1 MIVFE
6 KIRWKNFLSTGN
18 VFSEI
23 NLETARTNLIVGS
36 NGAGK
41 STILDALTFSLF
53 SRPFRKISKSMLV
66 NSINEKDC
74 VAEIEFRIGKI
85 EYKVIRGMK
94 PSKFEI
100 YCNGKAW
107 DQDSSQV
114 EQQKNFEANV
124 LKMNYKSF
132 TQIVVLGSSTFV
144 PFMKLPGAQRRDI
157 IEDILDIQVFS
168 TMNILLKD
176 KMRGNNE
183 ELRDIDYQLDLLK
196 DRIELQK
203 QHMFSLEKKTQEEID
218 RKQVKINE
226 YKNTELQGAE
236 EVSVFTEQI
245 CKLNKEMQEYSK
257 STEKLSKLNTYLIK
271 LTHKL
276 NTCKKEHKFF
286 EDNHVCPTCTQE
298 LSEEFR
304 NEKIEAGQSKV
315 DEMNIGYEDLEKAI
329 SDEQERFNKFTELS
343 TEVNNINTT
352 ISQTNFKLL
361 TIRKQIDSLQDE
373 IKELEGSTPDKKAEY
388 DKLQLLVSNKK
399 ESSKQHAD
407 LKKDRDVLTTAG
419 QLLKDNG
426 IKTRIIKT
434 YLPTMNKLINDFLQ
448 RMEFYVNF
456 TLDENF
462 DEIIKSRYRDVFS
475 YDSFSEGEKARIDIA
490 LLLTW
495 RSIAKLK
502 NSVDTNLLILDEIF
516 DGSLD
521 QSGTSDLGWIL
532 RNFDESTKVYV
543 ISHKQGL
550 DDKFDRTITVNK
562 DKNYSNLEE
571 TVHEVSHPLVG

>member
-1 MIVFE
+1 MIIFE

-23 NLETARTNLIVGS
+23 DLTEGRTNLIVGS

-53 SRPFRKISKSMLV
+53 ARPFRKISKSMLV

-85 EYKVIRGMK
+85 EYKVVRGMK

-100 YCNGKAW
+100 YCNGVLW
-107 DQDSSQV
+107 DKESSV
-114 EQQKNFEANV
+114 NEQQKNFENSV

-144 PFMKLPGAQRRDI
+144 PFMKLSVPQRREI

-168 TMNILLKD
+168 TMNLLLKDRVKENNVEIRDVDYQIDLLKD
-176 KMRGNNE
+176 K
-183 ELRDIDYQLDLLK
+183 
-196 DRIELQK
+196 IELQK
-203 QHMFSLEKKTQEEID
+203 QHMLTLEKRTEEDIKK
-218 RKQVKINE
+218 KQKQIEE
-226 YKNTELQGAE
+226 YQTTETHGTE
-236 EVSVFTEQI
+236 EVLILTQQI
-245 CKLNKEMQEYSK
+245 ERLNKEMKEYSK
-257 STEKLSKLNTYLIK
+257 SSEKLKKLNTFLIK

-276 NTCKKEHKFF
+276 NTCEKDRKFF
-286 EDNHVCPTCTQE
+286 EDHDVCPTCSQE
-298 LSEEFR
+298 LEKEFVATMTDDLDD
-304 NEKIEAGQSKV
+304 KIKDISIGKDELLEA
-315 DEMNIGYEDLEKAI
+315 I
-329 SDEQERFNKFTELS
+329 EQEDKRLEKFTELS

-352 ISQTNFKLL
+352 ISQTNFQLM
-361 TIRKQIDSLQDE
+361 TIRKQITDIENE
-373 IKELEGSTPDKKAEY
+373 IKELEGTSPDKKAEY
-388 DKLQLLVSNKK
+388 NKLETFIKDKKNFSRQY
-399 ESSKQHAD
+399 AD
-407 LKKDRDVLTTAG
+407 LKKDGDVLTTAG

-462 DEIIKSRYRDVFS
+462 EEIIKSRYRDIFS

-521 QSGTSDLGWIL
+521 QTGTSDLGYIL
-532 RNFDESTKVYV
+532 RNFDENTKVYV
-543 ISHKQGL
+543 ISHKQNL
-550 DDKFDRTITVNK
+550 DDKFDRTITVEK
-562 DKNYSNLEE
+562 SKNYSTLGV
-571 TVHEVSHPLVG
+571 TVNEVTHSLVS

>member
-1 MIVFE
+1 MIIFE

-23 NLETARTNLIVGS
+23 DLEAGRTNLIVGN

-53 SRPFRKISKSMLV
+53 AKPFRKISKGSLV

-74 VAEIEFRIGKI
+74 LVEIEFRIGKL
-85 EYKVIRGMK
+85 EYKVVRGIK
-94 PSKFEI
+94 PNKFEI
-100 YCNGKAW
+100 YCNGQLW
-107 DQDSSQV
+107 NQESSV
-114 EQQKNFEANV
+114 NEQQKNFEANV

-144 PFMKLPGAQRRDI
+144 PFMKLPGPQRRDI

-168 TMNILLKD
+168 TMNVLLRD
-176 KMRGNNE
+176 KIRENNE
-183 ELRDIDYQLDLLK
+183 EVRDIDYQLDLLGDK
-196 DRIELQK
+196 IGLQK
-203 QHMFSLEKKTQEEID
+203 QTMLTLEKRNQEEID
-218 RKQVKINE
+218 RKKEKIFE
-226 YKNTELQGAE
+226 YRKTELQGSEDVE
-236 EVSVFTEQI
+236 ELTQQI
-245 CKLNKEMQEYSK
+245 FNLNKEMQDYSK
-257 STEKLSKLNTYLIK
+257 SNEKLSKLNTYLIK
-271 LTHKL
+271 VTHKL
-276 NTCKKEHKFF
+276 NTCKKELEFF
-286 EDNHVCPTCTQE
+286 EDNHVCPTCTQNI
-298 LSEEFR
+298 SEEFR
-304 NEKIEAGQSKV
+304 NLKLSDGKGKV
-315 DEMNIGYEDLEKAI
+315 NDINVGCEELKSAI
-329 SDEQERFNKFTELS
+329 QEEQIKFAKFTELS

-352 ISQTNFKLL
+352 ISQTNFQLT
-361 TIRKQIDSLQDE
+361 TIRKQVDALESE
-373 IKELEGSTPDKKAEY
+373 IKELQGDSVDKKAEY
-388 DKLQLLVSNKK
+388 NKLETLINDKKDLSK
-399 ESSKQHAD
+399 EQAT
-407 LKKDRDVLTTAG
+407 LKSDRDVLSTAS

-462 DEIIKSRYRDVFS
+462 EEQIKSRYRDVFS

-532 RNFDESTKVYV
+532 RNFDDSTKVFV
-543 ISHKQGL
+543 ISHKQGM
-550 DDKFDRTITVNK
+550 DDKFDRTISVEK
-562 DKNYSNLEE
+562 VKNYSTLNV
-571 TVHEVSHPLVG
+571 TVNEVTHGLVG

>member
-1 MIVFE
+1 MIIFE

-23 NLETARTNLIVGS
+23 DLTEGRTNLIVGS

-53 SRPFRKISKSMLV
+53 ARPFRKISKSMLI

-85 EYKVIRGMK
+85 EYKVVRGMK

-100 YCNGKAW
+100 YCNGVLW
-107 DQDSSQV
+107 DKESSV
-114 EQQKNFEANV
+114 NEQQKNFENSV

-144 PFMKLPGAQRRDI
+144 PFMKLSVPQRREI

-168 TMNILLKD
+168 TMNLLLKDRVKENNVEIRDVDYQIDLLKD
-176 KMRGNNE
+176 K
-183 ELRDIDYQLDLLK
+183 
-196 DRIELQK
+196 IELQK
-203 QHMFSLEKKTQEEID
+203 QHMLTLEKRTEEDIKK
-218 RKQVKINE
+218 KQKQIEE
-226 YKNTELQGAE
+226 YQTTETHGTE
-236 EVSVFTEQI
+236 EVLILTQQI
-245 CKLNKEMQEYSK
+245 ERLNKEMKEYSK
-257 STEKLSKLNTYLIK
+257 SSEKLKKLNTFLIK

-276 NTCKKEHKFF
+276 NTCEKDRKFF
-286 EDNHVCPTCTQE
+286 EDHDVCPTCSQE
-298 LSEEFR
+298 LEKEFVATMTDDLDD
-304 NEKIEAGQSKV
+304 KIKDISIGKDELLEA
-315 DEMNIGYEDLEKAI
+315 I
-329 SDEQERFNKFTELS
+329 EQEEKRLEKFTELS

-352 ISQTNFKLL
+352 ISQTNFQLM
-361 TIRKQIDSLQDE
+361 TIRKQITDIENE
-373 IKELEGSTPDKKAEY
+373 IKELEGTSPDKKAEY
-388 DKLQLLVSNKK
+388 NKLETFIKDKKNFSRQY
-399 ESSKQHAD
+399 AD
-407 LKKDRDVLTTAG
+407 LKKDGDVLTTAG

-462 DEIIKSRYRDVFS
+462 EEIIKSRYRDIFS

-521 QSGTSDLGWIL
+521 QTGTSDLGWIL
-532 RNFDESTKVYV
+532 RNFDENTKVYV
-543 ISHKQGL
+543 ISHKQNL
-550 DDKFDRTITVNK
+550 DDKFDRTITVEK
-562 DKNYSNLEE
+562 SKNYSTLGV
-571 TVHEVSHPLVG
+571 TVNEVTHSLVG

>member
-23 NLETARTNLIVGS
+23 DLETARTNLIVGS

-53 SRPFRKISKSMLV
+53 ARPFRKISKSMLV

-85 EYKVIRGMK
+85 NYKVIRGMK

-100 YCNGKAW
+100 YCNGQAW
-107 DQDSSQV
+107 NQDSSQL

-144 PFMKLPGAQRRDI
+144 PFMKLPGGQRREI

-168 TMNILLKD
+168 TMNVLLKD
-176 KMRGNNE
+176 KMRSNNE

-203 QHMFSLEKKTQEEID
+203 QHMFSLEKKTQEDID
-218 RKQVKINE
+218 RKKEKINE

-236 EVSVFTEQI
+236 EVTILTEQI

-286 EDNHVCPTCTQE
+286 ESNHVCPTCTQE

-304 NEKIEAGQSKV
+304 NEKLEAGKTKV
-315 DEMNIGYEDLEKAI
+315 DEMNIGYEDLQKAI
-329 SDEQERFNKFTELS
+329 TDEQKRYDKFTELS

-352 ISQTNFKLL
+352 ISQTNFQLL
-361 TIRKQIDSLQDE
+361 TIRKQIESLQDE

-532 RNFDESTKVYV
+532 RNFDENTKVFV

-562 DKNYSNLEE
+562 DKNYSTIEE
-571 TVHEVSHPLVG
+571 TVHEVTHALVG

>member
-1 MIVFE
+1 MIIFE

-23 NLETARTNLIVGS
+23 DLTEGRTNLIVGS

-74 VAEIEFRIGKI
+74 VAEIEFRIGKT
-85 EYKVIRGMK
+85 EYKVVRGMK

-100 YCNGKAW
+100 YCNGQAW
-107 DQDSSQV
+107 NQDSSQI

-144 PFMKLPGAQRRDI
+144 PFMKLPGGQRREI

-168 TMNILLKD
+168 TMNVLLKD
-176 KMRGNNE
+176 KMRSNNE

-218 RKQVKINE
+218 RKKEKINE

-236 EVSVFTEQI
+236 EVTILTEQI
-245 CKLNKEMQEYSK
+245 CKLNKEMQDYSK
-257 STEKLSKLNTYLIK
+257 SSEKLSKLNTYLIK

-304 NEKIEAGQSKV
+304 SEKLEAGQTKV
-315 DEMNIGYEDLEKAI
+315 DEMNVGYDDLQKAI
-329 SDEQERFNKFTELS
+329 GDEQKRFNKFTELS

-352 ISQTNFKLL
+352 IAQTNFQLL

-399 ESSKQHAD
+399 ESSKQHTD

-532 RNFDESTKVYV
+532 RNFDENTKVFV

-562 DKNYSNLEE
+562 DKNYSTIEE
-571 TVHEVSHPLVG
+571 TVHEVTHALVG

>member
-1 MIVFE
+1 MIIFE

-23 NLETARTNLIVGS
+23 DLEEGRTNLIVGN

-53 SRPFRKISKSMLV
+53 GKPFRKISKGSLI

-74 VAEIEFRIGKI
+74 LVEIEFRIGKL
-85 EYKVIRGMK
+85 EYKVIRGIK
-94 PSKFEI
+94 PNKFEI
-100 YCNGKAW
+100 YCNGQIW
-107 DQDSSQV
+107 NQESTVV
-114 EQQKNFEANV
+114 EQQKNFEQNV

-144 PFMKLPGAQRRDI
+144 PFMKLPGGQRRDI

-168 TMNILLKD
+168 TMNVLLKD
-176 KMRGNNE
+176 KMRENNE
-183 ELRDIDYQLDLLK
+183 EVRDIDYQLDLLK
-196 DRIELQK
+196 DKIELQK
-203 QHMFSLEKKTQEEID
+203 QNMLTLEKRTQEEID
-218 RKQVKINE
+218 RKQVKVNE
-226 YKNTELQGAE
+226 YKKTELQGAE
-236 EVSVFTEQI
+236 EVTVLTQQI
-245 CKLNKEMQEYSK
+245 GKLNEEMQEYQK
-257 STEKLSKLNTYLIK
+257 SNEKLQKLNTYLIK

-276 NTCKKEHKFF
+276 NTCKKEHEFF
-286 EDNHVCPTCTQE
+286 ENNHVCPTCTQE

-304 NEKIEAGQSKV
+304 NEKLQLGQSKV
-315 DEMNIGYEDLEKAI
+315 DEMNVGYDDLQKAI
-329 SDEQERFNKFTELS
+329 SDEQERFTKFTELS

-352 ISQTNFKLL
+352 ISQTNFQLMS
-361 TIRKQIDSLQDE
+361 IRKQVESLEEE
-373 IKELEGSTPDKKAEY
+373 IKELQGDNVDKKAEY
-388 DKLQLLVSNKK
+388 SKLQTLVNDKK
-399 ESSKQHAD
+399 TLAKQHAT
-407 LKKDRDVLTTAG
+407 LKSDRDVLTTAG

-462 DEIIKSRYRDVFS
+462 EEQIKSRYRDVFS

-532 RNFDESTKVYV
+532 RNFDDSTKVFV

-550 DDKFDRTITVNK
+550 DDKFDRTISVEKVKNFSTLNVTVN
-562 DKNYSNLEE
+562 
-571 TVHEVSHPLVG
+571 EVTHGLVG

>member
-1 MIVFE
+1 MIIFE

-23 NLETARTNLIVGS
+23 DLTEGRTNLIVGS

-53 SRPFRKISKSMLV
+53 ARPFRKISKSMLI

-74 VAEIEFRIGKI
+74 VVEIEFTIGKN
-85 EYKVIRGMK
+85 EYKVVRAMK
-94 PSKFEI
+94 PNKFEI
-100 YCNGKAW
+100 YHNGTLW
-107 DQDSSQV
+107 DKESSV
-114 EQQKNFEANV
+114 NEQQKNFENSV

-144 PFMKLPGAQRRDI
+144 PFMKLSVPQRREI

-168 TMNILLKD
+168 TMNLLLKDRVKENNVEIRDVDYQIDLLKD
-176 KMRGNNE
+176 K
-183 ELRDIDYQLDLLK
+183 
-196 DRIELQK
+196 IELQK
-203 QHMFSLEKKTQEEID
+203 QHMLTLEKRTEEDIKK
-218 RKQVKINE
+218 RQKQIEE
-226 YKNTELQGAE
+226 YQATETCGTE
-236 EVSVFTEQI
+236 EVLILTQQI
-245 CKLNKEMQEYSK
+245 ERLNKEMKEYSK
-257 STEKLSKLNTYLIK
+257 SSEKLKKLNTFLIK

-276 NTCKKEHKFF
+276 NTCEKDRKFF
-286 EDNHVCPTCTQE
+286 EDHDVCPTCSQE
-298 LSEEFR
+298 LEEEFVATMTDDLDDKIKDISIGKDELLEAIEGE
-304 NEKIEAGQSKV
+304 EKR
-315 DEMNIGYEDLEKAI
+315 LE
-329 SDEQERFNKFTELS
+329 KFTELS

-352 ISQTNFKLL
+352 ISQTNFQLM
-361 TIRKQIDSLQDE
+361 TIRKQITDIENE
-373 IKELEGSTPDKKAEY
+373 IKELEGTSPDKKAEY
-388 DKLQLLVSNKK
+388 NKLETFIKDKKNFSRQY
-399 ESSKQHAD
+399 AD
-407 LKKDRDVLTTAG
+407 LKKDGDILTTAG

-426 IKTRIIKT
+426 IKTRIIKS

-462 DEIIKSRYRDVFS
+462 EEIIKSRYRDVFS

-521 QSGTSDLGWIL
+521 QTGTSDLGYIL
-532 RNFDESTKVYV
+532 RNFDENTKVYV
-543 ISHKQGL
+543 ISHKQNL
-550 DDKFDRTITVNK
+550 DDKFDRTITVEK
-562 DKNYSNLEE
+562 SKNYSTLGV
-571 TVHEVSHPLVG
+571 TVNEVTHSLVG

>member
-23 NLETARTNLIVGS
+23 DLETARTNLIVGS

-53 SRPFRKISKSMLV
+53 ARPFRKISKSMLV

-85 EYKVIRGMK
+85 QYKVIRGMK

-100 YCNGKAW
+100 YCNGQAW
-107 DQDSSQV
+107 NQDSSQL

-144 PFMKLPGAQRRDI
+144 PFMKLPGGQRREI

-168 TMNILLKD
+168 TMNVLLKD

-218 RKQVKINE
+218 RKKEKINE

-236 EVSVFTEQI
+236 EVTILTEQI
-245 CKLNKEMQEYSK
+245 CKLNKEMQDYSK
-257 STEKLSKLNTYLIK
+257 SSEKLSKLNTYLIK
-271 LTHKL
+271 LTHKM
-276 NTCKKEHKFF
+276 NTCKKENKFF
-286 EDNHVCPTCTQE
+286 ESNYVCPTCTQE

-304 NEKIEAGQSKV
+304 NEKLEEGKTKV
-315 DEMNIGYEDLEKAI
+315 NEMNIGFEDLQKAI
-329 SDEQERFNKFTELS
+329 GDEQKRFDKFTELS

-352 ISQTNFKLL
+352 ISQTNFQLL
-361 TIRKQIDSLQDE
+361 TIRKQVESIQDE

-388 DKLQLLVSNKK
+388 DKLQSLVSNKK
-399 ESSKQHAD
+399 EYSKQHAD

-532 RNFDESTKVYV
+532 RNFDENTKVFV

-562 DKNYSNLEE
+562 DKNYSTIEE
-571 TVHEVSHPLVG
+571 TVHEVTHALVG

>member
-1 MIVFE
+1 MITFKKV
-6 KIRWKNFLSTGN
+6 RWKNFLSTGN
-18 VFSEI
+18 TFSEV
-23 NLETARTNLIVGS
+23 NLTTAKTNLIVGT

-53 SRPFRKISKSMLV
+53 AKPFRKISKSALV
-66 NSINEKDC
+66 NTINDKDC
-74 VAEIEFRIGKI
+74 LVEIEFRIGKV
-85 EYKVIRGMK
+85 EYKVVRGIK
-94 PSKFEI
+94 PNKFEI
-100 YCNGKAW
+100 YQNGQLW
-107 DQDSSQV
+107 NQESTVV
-114 EQQKNFEANV
+114 EQQKNFENNV

-144 PFMKLPGAQRRDI
+144 PFMKLPGGQRRDI

-168 TMNILLKD
+168 TMNVLLKD
-176 KMRGNNE
+176 KMRENNE
-183 ELRDIDYQLDLLK
+183 EVRDIDYQLDLLK
-196 DRIELQK
+196 DKIELQK
-203 QHMFSLEKKTQEEID
+203 QNMLTLEKRTQEEID
-218 RKQVKINE
+218 RKEEKIFA
-226 YKNTELQGAE
+226 YKKTELQGAE
-236 EVSVFTEQI
+236 EVTVLTQQI
-245 CKLNKEMQEYSK
+245 GKLNEEMQEYQK
-257 STEKLSKLNTYLIK
+257 SNEKLQKLNTYLIK

-276 NTCKKEHKFF
+276 NTCKKEHEFF
-286 EDNHVCPTCTQE
+286 ENNHVCPTCTQE

-304 NEKIEAGQSKV
+304 NEKLQLGQSKV
-315 DEMNIGYEDLEKAI
+315 DEMNVGYDDLQKAI
-329 SDEQERFNKFTELS
+329 SDEQERFTKFTELS

-352 ISQTNFKLL
+352 ISQTNFQLMS
-361 TIRKQIDSLQDE
+361 IRKQVESLEDE
-373 IKELEGSTPDKKAEY
+373 IKELQGDNVDKKAEY
-388 DKLQLLVSNKK
+388 SKLQTLVNDKK
-399 ESSKQHAD
+399 TLAKQHAT
-407 LKKDRDVLTTAG
+407 LKSDRDVLTTAG

-462 DEIIKSRYRDVFS
+462 EEQIKSRYRDVFS

-521 QSGTSDLGWIL
+521 QSGSSELSWIL
-532 RNFDESTKVYV
+532 RNFDDRTNVFV
-543 ISHKQGL
+543 ISHKESMN
-550 DDKFDRTITVNK
+550 DKFERTIIVEK
-562 DKNYSNLEE
+562 PKNYSTL
-571 TVHEVSHPLVG
+571 HEY

>member
-1 MIVFE
+1 MIIFE

-23 NLETARTNLIVGS
+23 DLEEGRTNLIVGS

-53 SRPFRKISKSMLV
+53 SKPFRKISKGSLV

-74 VAEIEFRIGKI
+74 VVEIEFRIGKL
-85 EYKVIRGMK
+85 EYKVIRGIK
-94 PSKFEI
+94 PNKFEI
-100 YCNGKAW
+100 YCNGQLW
-107 DQDSSQV
+107 DQESSLA
-114 EQQKNFEANV
+114 EQQKNFEANI

-168 TMNILLKD
+168 TMNVLLRD
-176 KMRGNNE
+176 KIRENNE
-183 ELRDIDYQLDLLK
+183 EVRDVDYQLDLLK
-196 DRIELQK
+196 DKIELQK
-203 QHMFSLEKKTQEEID
+203 NNMLQLEKRTKEEID
-218 RKQVKINE
+218 KKKEKISE
-226 YKNTELQGAE
+226 FKNTEIKGSEDVAVLTE
-236 EVSVFTEQI
+236 EI
-245 CKLNKEMQEYSK
+245 CKLNKEMKEYSK
-257 STEKLSKLNTYLIK
+257 SSEKLSKLNTYLIK
-271 LTHKL
+271 MTHKL
-276 NTCKKEHKFF
+276 NTCKKEHEFF
-286 EDNHVCPTCTQE
+286 EKNHVCPTCTQDISKEFRDLKLSDGEGKVNDINVGCKE
-298 LSEEFR
+298 LKSAIKDEEER
-304 NEKIEAGQSKV
+304 NEKFV
-315 DEMNIGYEDLEKAI
+315 
-329 SDEQERFNKFTELS
+329 TLS
-343 TEVNNINTT
+343 QEVNELNTT
-352 ISQTNFKLL
+352 ISQTNFQLM
-361 TIRKQIDSLQDE
+361 TIRKQMESLEDE
-373 IKELEGSTPDKKAEY
+373 IKELEGSNPDKKAEFV
-388 DKLQLLVSNKK
+388 KLEGLVNEKK
-399 ESSKQHAD
+399 V
-407 LKKDRDVLTTAG
+407 LKKQNASLKEDKAVLSTAG

-434 YLPTMNKLINDFLQ
+434 YLPTMNKLINEFLQ
-448 RMEFYVNF
+448 KMEFYVNF

-462 DEIIKSRYRDVFS
+462 EEIIKSRYRDVFS

-532 RNFDESTKVYV
+532 RNFDDSTKVFV
-543 ISHKQGL
+543 ISHKQGM
-550 DDKFDRTITVNK
+550 DDKFDRTISVEK
-562 DKNYSNLEE
+562 VKNYSTLSV
-571 TVHEVSHPLVG
+571 TVNEVTHGLIG

>member
-1 MIVFE
+1 MIIFE

-23 NLETARTNLIVGS
+23 DLTEGRTNLIVGS

-53 SRPFRKISKSMLV
+53 ARPFRKISKSMLI

-74 VAEIEFRIGKI
+74 VVEIEFTIGKN
-85 EYKVIRGMK
+85 EYKVVRAMK
-94 PSKFEI
+94 PNKFEI
-100 YCNGKAW
+100 YHNGTLW
-107 DQDSSQV
+107 DKESSV
-114 EQQKNFEANV
+114 NEQQKNFENSV

-144 PFMKLPGAQRRDI
+144 PFMKLSVPQRREI

-168 TMNILLKD
+168 TMNLLLKDRVKENNVEIRDVDYQIDLLKD
-176 KMRGNNE
+176 K
-183 ELRDIDYQLDLLK
+183 
-196 DRIELQK
+196 IELQK
-203 QHMFSLEKKTQEEID
+203 QHMLTLEKRTEEDIKK
-218 RKQVKINE
+218 RQKQIEE
-226 YKNTELQGAE
+226 YQATETCGTE
-236 EVSVFTEQI
+236 EVLILTQQI
-245 CKLNKEMQEYSK
+245 ERLNKEMKEYSK
-257 STEKLSKLNTYLIK
+257 SSEKLKKLNTFLIK

-276 NTCKKEHKFF
+276 NTCEKDRKFF
-286 EDNHVCPTCTQE
+286 EDHDVCPTCSQE
-298 LSEEFR
+298 LEEEFVATMTDDLDDKIKDISIGKDELLEAIEGE
-304 NEKIEAGQSKV
+304 EKR
-315 DEMNIGYEDLEKAI
+315 LE
-329 SDEQERFNKFTELS
+329 KFTELS

-352 ISQTNFKLL
+352 ISQTNFQLM
-361 TIRKQIDSLQDE
+361 TIRKQITDIENE
-373 IKELEGSTPDKKAEY
+373 IKELEGTNPDKKAEY
-388 DKLQLLVSNKK
+388 NKLETFIKDKKNFSRQY
-399 ESSKQHAD
+399 AD
-407 LKKDRDVLTTAG
+407 LKKDGDVLTTAG

-462 DEIIKSRYRDVFS
+462 EEIIKSRYRDIFS

-521 QSGTSDLGWIL
+521 QTGTSDLGYIL
-532 RNFDESTKVYV
+532 RNFDENTKVYV
-543 ISHKQGL
+543 ISHKQNL
-550 DDKFDRTITVNK
+550 DDKFDRTITVEK
-562 DKNYSNLEE
+562 SKNYSTLGV
-571 TVHEVSHPLVG
+571 TVNEVTHSLVG

>member
-1 MIVFE
+1 MIIFE

-23 NLETARTNLIVGS
+23 DFTEGRTNLIVGS

-53 SRPFRKISKSMLV
+53 ARPFRKISKSMLV

-100 YCNGKAW
+100 YCNGQAW
-107 DQDSSQV
+107 NQDSSQL

-144 PFMKLPGAQRRDI
+144 PFMKLPGGQRREI

-168 TMNILLKD
+168 TMNVLLKD

-218 RKQVKINE
+218 RKKEKINE

-236 EVSVFTEQI
+236 EVTILTEQI
-245 CKLNKEMQEYSK
+245 CKLNKEMQDYSK
-257 STEKLSKLNTYLIK
+257 SSEKLSKLNTYLIK
-271 LTHKL
+271 LTHKM
-276 NTCKKEHKFF
+276 NTCKKENKFF
-286 EDNHVCPTCTQE
+286 ESNYVCPTCTQE

-304 NEKIEAGQSKV
+304 NEKLAEGKTKV
-315 DEMNIGYEDLEKAI
+315 DEMNIGYEDLQKAI
-329 SDEQERFNKFTELS
+329 ADEQERLNKFTELS

-352 ISQTNFKLL
+352 ISQTNFQLL
-361 TIRKQIDSLQDE
+361 TIRKQVESLQNE
-373 IKELEGSTPDKKAEY
+373 IKELEGSNPDKKAEL
-388 DKLQLLVSNKK
+388 DKLQLLVNSKK
-399 ESSKQHAD
+399 DYSKQYAT
-407 LKKDRDVLTTAG
+407 LKQDRDVLTTAG

-462 DEIIKSRYRDVFS
+462 EEIIKSRYRDVFS

-532 RNFDESTKVYV
+532 RNFDESTKVFV

-550 DDKFDRTITVNK
+550 DDKFDRTITVEK
-562 DKNYSNLEE
+562 TKNYSTLTQ
-571 TVHEVSHPLVG
+571 TVNEVSHGLVG

>member
-23 NLETARTNLIVGS
+23 DLETARTNLIVGS

-53 SRPFRKISKSMLV
+53 ARPFRKISKSMLV

-100 YCNGKAW
+100 YCNGQAW
-107 DQDSSQV
+107 NQDSSQL

-144 PFMKLPGAQRRDI
+144 PFMKLPGGQRREI

-168 TMNILLKD
+168 TMNVLLKD

-218 RKQVKINE
+218 RKKEKINE

-236 EVSVFTEQI
+236 EVTILTEQI
-245 CKLNKEMQEYSK
+245 CKLNKEMQDYSK
-257 STEKLSKLNTYLIK
+257 SSEKLSKLNTYLIK
-271 LTHKL
+271 LTHKM
-276 NTCKKEHKFF
+276 NTCKKENKFF
-286 EDNHVCPTCTQE
+286 ESNYVCPTCTQE

-304 NEKIEAGQSKV
+304 NEKLEEGKTKV
-315 DEMNIGYEDLEKAI
+315 NEMNIGFEDLQKAI
-329 SDEQERFNKFTELS
+329 DDEQKRFDKFTELS

-352 ISQTNFKLL
+352 ISQTNFQLL
-361 TIRKQIDSLQDE
+361 TIRKQVESIQDE

-399 ESSKQHAD
+399 EYSKQHAD

-532 RNFDESTKVYV
+532 RNFDENTKVFV

-562 DKNYSNLEE
+562 DKNYSTIEE
-571 TVHEVSHPLVG
+571 TVHEVTHALVG